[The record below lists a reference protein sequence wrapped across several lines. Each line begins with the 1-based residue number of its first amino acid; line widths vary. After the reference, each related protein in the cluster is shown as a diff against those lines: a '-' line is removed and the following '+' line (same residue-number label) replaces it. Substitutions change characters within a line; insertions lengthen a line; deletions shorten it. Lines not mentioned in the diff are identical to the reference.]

1 MKPPVADSTAQPPS
15 SAATRAS
22 YVLIAEVDILRSA
35 AFLEAVQPF
44 RLGALIAWDGTEA
57 IQTLQRF
64 GPPIVL
70 IISISLP
77 PRDGFAVM
85 SALRSVAGPKSS
97 AIIAVV
103 PLGGVR
109 HVSEDVRRSLGISSV
124 LPNAGS
130 AAALQAAVQKALDEA
145 GFVMETRSPAPEVE
159 QTKPEAI
166 EEIIRDLTSRATRL
180 TGAAGTVV
188 YLQMKPFERFR
199 AHVDWMSDRADV
211 HSPFAAPYAL
221 EWVLRTGDVLVLPDL
236 AAQPMVSEQT
246 ETLREVL
253 RALIAVPLVG
263 DNNRVVGALCV
274 FDVKP
279 LTVGTVQLEALKAL
293 GRDVGH
299 LLETMAPLPD
309 EPADDDRSRQ
319 GPPTPLDFAVDP
331 VTGLLTR
338 EIGRDVIA
346 QEVARARDLRRPISL
361 VLIGVDRFESIDS
374 DHGREASDRT
384 LRVVS
389 QTVRVML
396 RASDVAIRWD
406 AGEFLIL
413 LPMVSLSTAGA
424 VAERIRGA
432 VQIVRSRD
440 LPPITVSGGLT
451 ELPPGEHPE
460 AAIGRLREQLAAAKE
475 KGGNRIE

>member
-1 MKPPVADSTAQPPS
+1 VKPPVADSTAQPPG

-35 AFLEAVQPF
+35 AFLEAVSPF
-44 RLGALIAWDGTEA
+44 RLGALVARDGTEA
-57 IQTLQRF
+57 IQTLQQF

-70 IISISLP
+70 IVSVSLP

-85 SALRSVAGPKSS
+85 SALRSVASPRSS
-97 AIIAVV
+97 AIIAIV
-103 PLGGVR
+103 PVGGGR
-109 HVSEDVRRSLGISSV
+109 HVSEELRRSLGISSV
-124 LPNAGS
+124 LPYAGS

-145 GFVMETRSPAPEVE
+145 GFAMETRPPALEIE
-159 QTKPEAI
+159 KSQPEAI

-180 TGAAGTVV
+180 TGAAGSVV

-236 AAQPMVSEQT
+236 ATQPVVSEQT

-253 RALIAVPLVG
+253 RAVIAVPLVG
-263 DNNRVVGALCV
+263 DNNNVVGALCV

-299 LLETMAPLPD
+299 LLESMAPLPD
-309 EPADDDRSRQ
+309 EPADDDRRQ
-319 GPPTPLDFAVDP
+319 GPPTPLDLAVDQ

-361 VLIGVDRFESIDS
+361 VLIGVDHFEDIDS
-374 DHGREASDRT
+374 AHGHEASDRA
-384 LRVVS
+384 LRIVS

-424 VAERIRGA
+424 VAERIRDA

-460 AAIGRLREQLAAAKE
+460 AAIERVREQLVTATR